1 MTDSLFDSVLEARH
15 VDEYRQSVVRITRQ
29 LGFDTVTAMLV
40 IDHCDA
46 DTEFLAVENTPEAYR
61 DCANDLA
68 RGQTDPVMQ
77 HCKYRSSPIIWDQTT
92 YLKSGQ
98 IDKWETQAAFGYRT
112 GICLAFHMPEGL
124 HFVLGV
130 DRDQALPR
138 DRSEVGRMLSDL
150 QLFAVYAQDSA
161 RRVLLPTR
169 DEPEPPRLTALEID
183 CLRWTME
190 GKTAWEVGAILNI
203 AESTT
208 LIHIDSAVR
217 KLSCVN
223 VAQAVLRALRL
234 GLIR

>member
-1 MTDSLFDSVLEARH
+1 MTDELFQSVLEARD
-15 VDEYRQSVVRITRQ
+15 VDEYRQTVVHIARQ
-29 LGFDTVTAMLV
+29 LGFDTVTAMMV
-40 IDHCDA
+40 IDHRDV
-46 DTEFLAVENTPEAYR
+46 DTEFLVVENTPEAYR

-92 YLKSGQ
+92 YLKAGR
-98 IDKWETQAAFGYRT
+98 IDRWETQAAFGYRT

-138 DRSEVGRMLSDL
+138 DRAEIGRMLSTL

-161 RRVLLPTR
+161 IRVLLPPR
-169 DEPEPPRLTALEID
+169 DEPAPPRLSAQEID

-190 GKTAWEVGAILNI
+190 GKMLWEVGAILHI
-203 AESTT
+203 AESTA
-208 LIHIDSAVR
+208 LHQLNNAMR

-223 VAQAVLRALRL
+223 PAHAALKALRL